1 MEGMKAGMTR
11 RGFLAAAGMAAL
23 AAPRGAG
30 AQTRD
35 VPFFQARSDLDATL
49 ACARMILSNF
59 DRKEHYPVGDVS
71 EMVYHREGYW
81 IFEAQ
86 LIPIL
91 AQKNLGPTLHA
102 TAPYSELIQG
112 RGLGPYGP
120 EAARR
125 IDREALE
132 WAAESFDES
141 TFSAEAVSFDQI
153 LEWVRKGALMMLG
166 VSRAVLRSDPGLPY
180 CRYNIVLTGIAAD
193 QVRYHDPAG
202 GPHRSAPVALIRKA
216 YESGPDRSA
225 IGVMP

>member
-1 MEGMKAGMTR
+1 MKDGMTR

-23 AAPRGAG
+23 TAPRWAG
-30 AQTRD
+30 AETRD

-49 ACARMILSNF
+49 ACARMVLSNF

-71 EMVYHREGYW
+71 EMVYHREGFW

-91 AQKNLGPTLHA
+91 AQKDLGPTLHT
-102 TAPYSELIQG
+102 TAPYPELIQG
-112 RGLGPYGP
+112 RGLEPYGP
-120 EAARR
+120 DAARR

-132 WAAESFDES
+132 WASGSFDAS
-141 TFSAEAVSFDQI
+141 TFAPEAASFDQV
-153 LEWVRKGALMMLG
+153 LEWTRKGALMLLG

-180 CRYNIVLTGIAAD
+180 CRYNIVLTGVQAD
-193 QVRYHDPAG
+193 QVRYHDPAA
-202 GPHRSAPVALIRKA
+202 GPHRSAPAALIRKA

-225 IGVMP
+225 LGVMR